1 MFTLI
6 SRLSL
11 LIMQTH
17 LNYKRCLKARTW
29 VGGGG
34 GSRMFVLCI
43 HVTVQQP
50 QKKPKGSP

>member
-29 VGGGG
+29 GGGA
-34 GSRMFVLCI
+34 RMFVLCI